1 MADILHVGIDLGT
14 SRSAIS
20 ASNGERFV
28 VDSFVG
34 WPADMVAKKILKR
47 TVLIGHDAV
56 SNRTMLDLH
65 RPLERGLLKEGSE
78 KDVEAVREL
87 LKHLLGLVG
96 VGGNGKVSASN
107 VRAVV
112 GVPAAALRTNKQ
124 YLRNSMK
131 GIVDSL
137 LIVSEPF
144 AVAYGLDA
152 LLHTMIIDIGAGTTD
167 FCVMKGR
174 YPTEE
179 DQRTLTIA
187 GDSIDTQLLKLI
199 EERYPQAN
207 VTVYMVREWKEKF
220 SFVGDAPHRALV
232 NAPIHKQS
240 IALAGCR
247 YPGHTELLA
256 ARAGRT
262 RYAHDYAMYFD
273 SPSLRVSLLTVH
285 EPLWSA
291 IRRVNGEDIAA
302 LTKLT
307 AREYARFYGAQ
318 PRIGVAAMN
327 PHAGEG
333 GKFGDEEEE
342 ILRGVEIAKR
352 AGVDAS
358 GPWPADT
365 LFLAAREGKYDVVV
379 AMYHDQGLIP
389 IKMLAFASSVNVTI
403 GLPYLRVSV
412 DHGTAFD
419 IAGKGIAD
427 AAPMR
432 YAIEWAARHA
442 EKFTP

>member
-47 TVLIGHDAV
+47 SVLIGHDAV
-56 SNRTMLDLH
+56 TNRTMLDLH
-65 RPLERGLLKEGSE
+65 RPLERGLLKEGSD

-96 VGGNGKVSASN
+96 VSANGKVDASN

-179 DQRTLTIA
+179 DQRTLTVA
-187 GDSIDTQLLKLI
+187 GDSIDAQLLKLI

-207 VTVYMVREWKEKF
+207 VTIYMVRDWKEKF
-220 SFVGDAPHRALV
+220 SFVGDAPQKALV
-232 NAPIHKQS
+232 TAPVKGVPTELDITNEMKAACETIVPPIVETMLDLLARVEPEFQERVRNNIILS
-240 IALAGCR
+240 GGGGLIKGLSEALEKALEQVGGGKVRYMEDPVFIGSDGGLALAIDAPEGDW
-247 YPGHTELLA
+247 EKL
-256 ARAGRT
+256 
-262 RYAHDYAMYFD
+262 
-273 SPSLRVSLLTVH
+273 
-285 EPLWSA
+285 SA
-291 IRRVNGEDIAA
+291 
-302 LTKLT
+302 
-307 AREYARFYGAQ
+307 
-318 PRIGVAAMN
+318 
-327 PHAGEG
+327 
-333 GKFGDEEEE
+333 
-342 ILRGVEIAKR
+342 
-352 AGVDAS
+352 
-358 GPWPADT
+358 
-365 LFLAAREGKYDVVV
+365 
-379 AMYHDQGLIP
+379 
-389 IKMLAFASSVNVTI
+389 
-403 GLPYLRVSV
+403 
-412 DHGTAFD
+412 
-419 IAGKGIAD
+419 
-427 AAPMR
+427 
-432 YAIEWAARHA
+432 
-442 EKFTP
+442 

>member
-1 MADILHVGIDLGT
+1 MAELLHVGIDLGT

-34 WPADMVAKKILKR
+34 WPLDMVAKKVLKR
-47 TVLIGHDAV
+47 DVLIGHEAV
-56 SNRTMLDLH
+56 ANRTMLDLH

-87 LKHLLGLVG
+87 LKYLLKLVG
-96 VGGNGKVSASN
+96 VNGKVKASS

-179 DQRTLTIA
+179 DQRTLTVA

-207 VTVYMVREWKEKF
+207 VTVFMVREWKEKY
-220 SFVGDAPHRALV
+220 SFVGDREEKCIVTAPVKGVPTELDITAEMRAACETLL
-232 NAPIHKQS
+232 APVAETMLDLLARVEPEFQEKVRQNIILSGGGGLIRGLPQALEHALRAVGGGNVRYMDDPVFVGS
-240 IALAGCR
+240 DGGLALATDAPEGDW
-247 YPGHTELLA
+247 E
-256 ARAGRT
+256 
-262 RYAHDYAMYFD
+262 
-273 SPSLRVSLLTVH
+273 
-285 EPLWSA
+285 
-291 IRRVNGEDIAA
+291 
-302 LTKLT
+302 KLT
-307 AREYARFYGAQ
+307 A
-318 PRIGVAAMN
+318 
-327 PHAGEG
+327 
-333 GKFGDEEEE
+333 
-342 ILRGVEIAKR
+342 
-352 AGVDAS
+352 
-358 GPWPADT
+358 
-365 LFLAAREGKYDVVV
+365 
-379 AMYHDQGLIP
+379 
-389 IKMLAFASSVNVTI
+389 
-403 GLPYLRVSV
+403 
-412 DHGTAFD
+412 
-419 IAGKGIAD
+419 
-427 AAPMR
+427 
-432 YAIEWAARHA
+432 
-442 EKFTP
+442 

>member
-47 TVLIGHDAV
+47 SVLIGHDAV
-56 SNRTMLDLH
+56 ANRTMLDLH
-65 RPLERGLLKEGSE
+65 RPLERGLLKEGSD

-96 VGGNGKVSASN
+96 VSANGKVDASN

-152 LLHTMIIDIGAGTTD
+152 LLHTMIVDIGAGTTD

-174 YPTEE
+174 YPTED
-179 DQRTLTIA
+179 DQRTLTVA

-207 VTVYMVREWKEKF
+207 VTIYMVRDWKEKY
-220 SFVGDAPHRALV
+220 SFVGDTPQKAVVTAPVRGVPTELDITNEMKAACETIVAPVVETMLDLLARVEPEFQERVRNNIIVSGGGGLIQGLSEALEKALEQV
-232 NAPIHKQS
+232 GGGKVRYMEDPVFIGS
-240 IALAGCR
+240 DGGLALAIDAPEGDW
-247 YPGHTELLA
+247 EKL
-256 ARAGRT
+256 
-262 RYAHDYAMYFD
+262 
-273 SPSLRVSLLTVH
+273 
-285 EPLWSA
+285 SA
-291 IRRVNGEDIAA
+291 
-302 LTKLT
+302 
-307 AREYARFYGAQ
+307 
-318 PRIGVAAMN
+318 
-327 PHAGEG
+327 
-333 GKFGDEEEE
+333 
-342 ILRGVEIAKR
+342 
-352 AGVDAS
+352 
-358 GPWPADT
+358 
-365 LFLAAREGKYDVVV
+365 
-379 AMYHDQGLIP
+379 
-389 IKMLAFASSVNVTI
+389 
-403 GLPYLRVSV
+403 
-412 DHGTAFD
+412 
-419 IAGKGIAD
+419 
-427 AAPMR
+427 
-432 YAIEWAARHA
+432 
-442 EKFTP
+442 

>member
-1 MADILHVGIDLGT
+1 MPDPSGILHVGIDLGT

-47 TVLIGHDAV
+47 SVLIGHEAV
-56 SNRTMLDLH
+56 ANRTMLDLH

-96 VGGNGKVSASN
+96 VSNGKTDAGN

-112 GVPAAALRTNKQ
+112 GVPASALRTNKQ

-137 LIVSEPF
+137 MIVSEPF

-179 DQRTLTIA
+179 DQRTLMIA
-187 GDSIDTQLLKLI
+187 GDSVDAQLLKLI

-207 VTVYMVREWKEKF
+207 VTMFMVREWKEKY
-220 SFVGDAPHRALV
+220 SFVGKAPQRCTVTAPVKGVPTELDITSEIKAACETIVPPVVETMLDLLSRVEPEFQERVRNTVILSGGGGLIRGLPQALEDALKQVGGGKVKYMEDPVFIGSDGGLALALDAPESDWEKL
-232 NAPIHKQS
+232 
-240 IALAGCR
+240 
-247 YPGHTELLA
+247 
-256 ARAGRT
+256 
-262 RYAHDYAMYFD
+262 
-273 SPSLRVSLLTVH
+273 
-285 EPLWSA
+285 SA
-291 IRRVNGEDIAA
+291 
-302 LTKLT
+302 
-307 AREYARFYGAQ
+307 
-318 PRIGVAAMN
+318 
-327 PHAGEG
+327 
-333 GKFGDEEEE
+333 
-342 ILRGVEIAKR
+342 
-352 AGVDAS
+352 
-358 GPWPADT
+358 
-365 LFLAAREGKYDVVV
+365 
-379 AMYHDQGLIP
+379 
-389 IKMLAFASSVNVTI
+389 
-403 GLPYLRVSV
+403 
-412 DHGTAFD
+412 
-419 IAGKGIAD
+419 
-427 AAPMR
+427 
-432 YAIEWAARHA
+432 
-442 EKFTP
+442 